1 MDYAIA
7 VWEAILRGD
16 ERAINI
22 ALWSVLIFT
31 LWRVGVYIA
40 NRVAGRIT
48 AVEQAQADL
57 RKEVRVMKETM
68 LKDYVT
74 QDQLDKRMDGIKTM
88 IGKLTD
94 AVTAANAK
102 TGDAIA
108 GLQTKVA
115 VMISHFG
122 IGDSTIIAPKAQ
134 RKTSTKRK
142 TK

>member
-48 AVEQAQADL
+48 AVEEAQADL
-57 RKEVRVMKETM
+57 RKEVRSMRESM

-74 QDQLDKRMDGIKTM
+74 QDQLDKRMDGIKGM

-122 IGDSTIIAPKAQ
+122 IGDSTIVGPAKRKAP
-134 RKTSTKRK
+134 TKRR